1 VGAVQTRAY
10 AFACMALLPYD
21 TSTDIVKKYFAT
33 LNKCCPMFERCKG
46 TTFFETSK
54 SFLKKIFATS
64 LAPLRGLG
72 G

>member
-1 VGAVQTRAY
+1 MGAVQTRAY

-46 TTFFETSK
+46 TTNFGINKGKT
-54 SFLKKIFATS
+54 KKLS
-64 LAPLRGLG
+64 REG
-72 G
+72 